1 MASITTEAAF
11 LASFWHTARAGHEAA
26 VRIIGN
32 LQPEMLEYAPVG
44 EAYQILANR
53 YAKGDP
59 LDDLEAE
66 AELTTALGAGWFKTI
81 QTQSQSGGKLG
92 DLTKRVLFNYRAR
105 KQADLLA
112 RMAADAAKLV
122 DSTDDSAAALA
133 DRAIGKLASLHTTR
147 GDQGKPVS
155 RDEITQHTL
164 TKIKNRGTVS
174 TGVPFPY
181 DKLNS
186 EIGFMQPGDV
196 VGVAGYSNSGKSLL
210 ASNFWRHFAI
220 AGIPTISFPTEMG
233 LAWYDRGVATHARVP
248 QMIAERGQWAMAT
261 DDMVESYE
269 LAVRDL
275 GTRPWEI
282 VDKPSIGV
290 SEIIARAS
298 VLRRRWPGQPV
309 VVIVDHMH
317 RLDYGREEA
326 DFAVGTGTKR
336 LRNWAKEDTMGGIIL
351 LLLYQPRKPSD
362 EIELY
367 RPVDGFRIRGKS
379 EVWNELDVLLSPYRR
394 WVMADSAN
402 KTPWGT
408 QATLYDRDYNPM
420 FALPNKEGAK
430 LDDERVYVKIGKR
443 RVGGEGPT
451 CVLNIESPTGYIY
464 QIQKPRLQAV
474 IGGAR

>member
-1 MASITTEAAF
+1 MASMTTEAAF
-11 LASFWHTARAGHEAA
+11 LASFWHTARTGHEAA

-66 AELTTALGAGWFKTI
+66 AELTAALGAGWFKTI

-92 DLTKRVLFNYRAR
+92 ELTKRVVYNYRAR

-112 RMAADAAKLV
+112 RMAAEAAKLV
-122 DSTDDSAAALA
+122 DSVDDSAAVLA
-133 DRAIGKLASLHTTR
+133 DRAIGKLASLHTAR

-164 TKIKNRGTVS
+164 AKIKNRGTVS

-181 DKLNS
+181 DKLNN

-196 VGVAGYSNSGKSLL
+196 VGIAGYSNSGKSLL

-261 DDMVESYE
+261 DDMVEAYE

-282 VDKPSIGV
+282 VDKPSV
-290 SEIIARAS
+290 SVNEIIARAS
-298 VLRRRWPGQPV
+298 VLRRRWPGQTV
-309 VVIVDHMH
+309 VVIIDHMH
-317 RLDYGREEA
+317 RLNYGRGEA
-326 DFAVGTGTKR
+326 DWEVGKATKQ
-336 LRNWAKEDTMGGIIL
+336 LRNWAKEDGIIL
-351 LLLYQPRKPSD
+351 IPLFQPRKPSD
-362 EIELY
+362 EMELY
-367 RPVDGFRIRGKS
+367 RPVAGHQIRGVS

-394 WVMADSAN
+394 WVMADPN
-402 KTPWGT
+402 HKTPWGS
-408 QATLYDRDYNPM
+408 QACQYDRDGNLMYS
-420 FALPNKEGAK
+420 LPNKEGAK
-430 LDDERVYVKIGKR
+430 LDDEHVFCKIGKR

-451 CVLNIESPTGYIY
+451 CLLHVESPTGYIY
-464 QIQKPRLQAV
+464 EISRPKLAV